1 MASCSPHYCAPA
13 RRNHAPAAA
22 GCCLSLPL
30 GWRFRGYLL
39 SSWFVGKRWRSPS
52 RRQAESTTNTR
63 LGAWRTPR
71 ALSRRT
77 TSPALLGSLVS
88 LWECEDIVRSVREKL
103 AREHSRVFSLTPGE
117 YGYQG
122 GEPYYMPCGWVRL
135 STRGTYLGC
144 RRARWHLCPLVVFP
158 RCRIEPPRHDYG
170 IVTYNISLW
179 YVFPGLLLEETKRAW
194 ARIETTKLLPA
205 GLKLNQNPPSP

>member
-1 MASCSPHYCAPA
+1 MGGHPKPTTIQHCSPHYCAPA
-13 RRNHAPAAA
+13 RRNHAPAAV

-39 SSWFVGKRWRSPS
+39 RSWFVGKRWRSPA
-52 RRQAESTTNTR
+52 RRQAESTNNTR

-122 GEPYYMPCGWVRL
+122 GEPYYMPCGWGRL

-144 RRARWHLCPLVVFP
+144 RRARSHRPGPALELCRYAF
-158 RCRIEPPRHDYG
+158 E
-170 IVTYNISLW
+170 
-179 YVFPGLLLEETKRAW
+179 A
-194 ARIETTKLLPA
+194 AQA
-205 GLKLNQNPPSP
+205 